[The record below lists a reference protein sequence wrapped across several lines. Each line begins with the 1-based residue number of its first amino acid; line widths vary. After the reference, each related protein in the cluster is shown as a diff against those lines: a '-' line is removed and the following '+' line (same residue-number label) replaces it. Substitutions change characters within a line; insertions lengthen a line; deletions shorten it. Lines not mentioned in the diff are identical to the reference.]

1 MTQLLKTVKV
11 VEDESLRSVRG
22 LESALESM
30 GQDIQSFYREEESFS
45 TSTAE
50 DLMKVMR
57 SVAEATSKAVLANN
71 SRKKEDIESVANNG
85 RKVVT
90 VLLATVKVKS
100 LFAVL
105 AFTETNLHCSLVIR
119 VSITRM
125 TN

>member
-30 GQDIQSFYREEESFS
+30 GQDIQSFYRKEESFS

-50 DLMKVMR
+50 DLMKVMK